1 MVEKSRSRK
10 VLALSVLMFISLGP
24 VISAAAQP
32 ETKEGSDSDIAEKI
46 LEMYNR
52 ARELALTW
60 ASRAEQAGYEDI
72 SNELKGAVEKA
83 DDLINQAKEKLEAGD
98 VAMAA
103 ELARK
108 AINTLRKAL
117 LNVKDE
123 YISSRNATGG
133 REFLLSAIRRLRGL
147 IQRLEVALRALESRG
162 VDVSQPRQKL
172 EMAKEMLDDAVG
184 LIEEGKIKEAKE
196 KVREAGDLLKE
207 VITWIR
213 EQIREIKKEILQRR
227 VHRIISAAER
237 TTERLQKLEEW
248 LIEHNRT
255 EAAAKVAEAK
265 DALTQAL
272 RKFNEAVD
280 EQNYSAAREALREM
294 LSILKRLRR
303 YFIEYRSRKGVAAG
317 TGG

>member
-1 MVEKSRSRK
+1 M
-10 VLALSVLMFISLGP
+10 LISLGP
-24 VISAAAQP
+24 VIGATAQP
-32 ETKEGSDSDIAEKI
+32 ETKERSDIAEKI
-46 LEMYNR
+46 LQMYNQ

-60 ASRAEQAGYEDI
+60 ASRAEQAGYEDV
-72 SNELKGAVEKA
+72 SNELKRAVETA

-117 LNVKDE
+117 LKVKDE
-123 YISSRNATGG
+123 YISTRNATG
-133 REFLLSAIRRLRGL
+133 RKEFLLSAIRRLKGL
-147 IQRLEVALRALESRG
+147 IQRLEGVLRALEGRG

-172 EMAKEMLDDAVG
+172 ERAKEVLDDAIG
-184 LIEEGKIKEAKE
+184 LINEGKMKEAKE
-196 KVREAGDLLKE
+196 KVEEAADLLRE
-207 VITWIR
+207 VISWIR
-213 EQIREIKKEILQRR
+213 EQIKEVKKEILQRR
-227 VHRIISAAER
+227 VQRIVSAAER

-294 LSILKRLRR
+294 LSILKRLRQ
-303 YFIEYRSRKGVAAG
+303 YFIEYRSHKGVSAG